1 MKQTLVIVRGAPAS
15 GKTTLCSQLR
25 DTENKIAWLSV
36 DGIKPIFSNFDD
48 RDIDISYQTALEVL
62 KFLLEH
68 GYSVVFDGI
77 FVRPEHQEYL
87 QQALQIAEEKGV
99 QVKIYQLTVS
109 LETALKRHSKR
120 EWAREGEKEAALET
134 VKRLH
139 EKVKNAPIE
148 GAIELNTEES
158 SLEECVNVIRK
169 ELV

>member
-48 RDIDISYQTALEVL
+48 RDVEISYQTALEVL

-87 QQALQIAEEKGV
+87 QGV